1 MQTDTSKSGRWNLL
15 FNRYKS
21 VMNIIIR
28 ANNELFRREKP
39 MCEALMELMQ
49 EDLRKKRA
57 HPEETCKG
65 KICRR
70 DCRRFGR
77 IRRCN

>member
-49 EDLRKKRA
+49 EDLRVKGISSRRNLQKENLSKRLQ
-57 HPEETCKG
+57 TL
-65 KICRR
+65 
-70 DCRRFGR
+70 
-77 IRRCN
+77 